1 MRRCIVVLIAL
12 MVIMQNFLPVES
24 FAKDITQVVVDRTQT
39 NIVVCGKS
47 ETEISVPVTFMM
59 TEKGKNFFDSK
70 TRYVYQALTD
80 EDGKYMFKFPRGDIN
95 FSDIDVRITVDGRD
109 ISDFVTAICE
119 VTNTY
124 TINIEGSMD
133 TKLMLNINVLNP
145 INSDKSFSLLYG
157 FYDKSGHMLGSEM
170 SRILPSGKS
179 TNKSVMAD
187 VPVGAAYAKIFCW
200 NDLSELLPLKSAVT
214 VLKGTDYNEE
224 TVQINLPENKAPI
237 TKNPG
242 KGWVRYGT
250 VNTENE
256 PETSQKALDYSS
268 VAYCRWDWYQIEPN
282 EGEYNWNVI
291 DNAIGYWDNKGI
303 KFAFGIMN
311 SDSGNTNKFITPK
324 WVFDAGAKYSDTKVN
339 PFSGSSFIQAVPD
352 WDDAVFKSKLRNFVN
367 ALAQRYD
374 GDSRVAWVD
383 IRSFGNYGEWHL
395 TRLEGAQ
402 MPSTECQMELAQIY
416 VDAFEGTDLAIC
428 QNAVNYLGRQ
438 YLLDNGIYIR
448 DDGAFGLSGT
458 KTDSV
463 DGIITISEMIQPYGT
478 YKSNY
483 GWNNGTYFKYFSKMK
498 QNYMDIGEWG
508 TDTELFIRDNE
519 EIIRYL
525 TNKMGYNFF
534 LSNVTMPQQAQ
545 INENISLN
553 FKWINNGIS
562 YLDGNA
568 NIAVALL
575 DENDNVVKKLWSD
588 YSLDTL
594 KSGEIFD
601 DTVNISLE
609 DNPIGFYKL
618 AVGVF
623 EDRSADKPQYKIANF
638 GANDD
643 GWYCI
648 AEVTKDDNGYKF
660 SNYLDEINVNG
671 INIGARVIDYTND
684 SYILYSDVEIYLS
697 DGTTDR
703 LNDVMVE
710 FDGKKYLS
718 LNSLADSTV
727 LSYELRNGKVYISDE
742 TELQNQ
748 IQNGS
753 FENGTDFW
761 NVNDAFVISSEQS
774 ANGQSSLAVNNSISG
789 SKAVQR
795 VRVDY
800 ENIFTLS
807 FKTKGN
813 ASIKAYAL
821 NSIGE
826 KVGNVDVVC
835 TDEGWND
842 YSIRFNLFDVGNY
855 YLGDHLLKPWV
866 DVVFETTG
874 SGGLTYIDSIYLE
887 QNDCIGNYKND
898 GILID
903 YDAEV
908 NFDSWVS
915 RSGSGTVE
923 RSTDNPQ
930 QGNYCFKTVLGARFS
945 GAQID
950 IADALKDSGAGTYC
964 FEGYFRTG
972 SDDTIEQI
980 LIRPLRIT
988 CKDNSQI
995 DLGGMTV
1002 ENVTGDWKYVRK
1014 EFTISESDFA
1024 KMSDATSIIG
1034 TGTNNDTGKELCF
1047 DGIKIRKIR

>member
-1 MRRCIVVLIAL
+1 MTFILTKHDFAVANERRCNMKRELSVFKVLFFAAILVVVMSLNVLANSL
-12 MVIMQNFLPVES
+12 G
-24 FAKDITQVVVDRTQT
+24 TQVVIDNGHALFIDGDVGGAYAGRSISVLLVRKNSDAFNSESVKYLRQITTDNQ
-39 NIVVCGKS
+39 GKFRIELGDLS
-47 ETEISVPVTFMM
+47 IDEISDYDLKMRTFD
-59 TEKGKNFFDSK
+59 GKNI
-70 TRYVYQALTD
+70 
-80 EDGKYMFKFPRGDIN
+80 KF
-95 FSDIDVRITVDGRD
+95 
-109 ISDFVTAICE
+109 
-119 VTNTY
+119 
-124 TINIEGSMD
+124 
-133 TKLMLNINVLNP
+133 
-145 INSDKSFSLLYG
+145 
-157 FYDKSGHMLGSEM
+157 
-170 SRILPSGKS
+170 ILK
-179 TNKSVMAD
+179 
-187 VPVGAAYAKIFCW
+187 
-200 NDLSELLPLKSAVT
+200 DLSA
-214 VLKGTDYNEE
+214 EE
-224 TVQINLPENKAPI
+224 TQGEESIQVNLPENKAPI

-250 VNTENE
+250 VNTENK

-291 DNAIGYWDNKGI
+291 DNAIDYWDNKGI

-311 SDSGNTNKFITPK
+311 SNSGNTNKFITPK

-339 PFSGSSFIQAVPD
+339 PFSGSSFTQAVPD
-352 WDDAVFKSKLRNFVN
+352 WDDTVFKSKLRNFVN

-416 VDAFEGTDLAIC
+416 VDAFESTDLAIC

-448 DDGAFGLSGT
+448 DDGAFGVSGN
-458 KTDSV
+458 KTSSV
-463 DGIITISEMIQPYGT
+463 DGVITISEMILPYKT

-483 GWNNGTYFKYFSKMK
+483 GWNNGTYLKYFSKMK
-498 QNYMDIGEWG
+498 QSYMDIGEWG
-508 TDTELFIRDNE
+508 SDTELFIRDNE
-519 EIIRYL
+519 KIIQYL
-525 TNKMGYNFF
+525 TNKMGYNFL
-534 LSNVTMPQQAQ
+534 LSSITVPQQAQ
-545 INENISLN
+545 ANENITLN
-553 FKWINNGIS
+553 FNWMNNGIS
-562 YLDGNA
+562 YLSGNA
-568 NIAVALL
+568 DIAIALL
-575 DENDNVVKKLWSD
+575 DENDNVVEKFWSD

-594 KSGEIFD
+594 KSGETFD
-601 DTVNISLE
+601 DTVNLKFGE
-609 DNPIGFYKL
+609 NPIGFYKL

-623 EDRSADKPQYKIANF
+623 ENRNAVKPQYKIANF

-643 GWYCI
+643 GWYCV
-648 AEVTKDDNGYKF
+648 AEVAKDDNGYRF

-671 INIGARVIDYTND
+671 VNIGAQVLSYTD
-684 SYILYSDVEIYLS
+684 GSYVLYSDIEGYLS
-697 DGTTDR
+697 DDTTNS
-703 LNDVMVE
+703 LNDAMVE
-710 FDGKKYLS
+710 FDGRKYLS
-718 LNSLADSTV
+718 LNSLADNAV
-727 LSYELRNGKVYISDE
+727 LSYEMRNGKAYISDE
-742 TELQNQ
+742 RELQNQ
-748 IQNGS
+748 VQNGN
-753 FENGTDFW
+753 FENATDVW
-761 NVNDAFVISSEQS
+761 ELESAFDISSEQS
-774 ANGQSSLAVNNSISG
+774 ADGSKSLFANNGTSG
-789 SKAVQR
+789 CKAVQR
-795 VRVDY
+795 IKMDY
-800 ENIFTLS
+800 ENIYTIS
-807 FKTKGN
+807 FKALGN
-813 ASIKAYAL
+813 ADIRAYVR

-826 KVGNVDVVC
+826 VIGK
-835 TDEGWND
+835 TDIIHTNDDWND
-842 YSIRFNLFDVGNY
+842 YSIRFNLFDVGDY

-874 SGGLTYIDSIYLE
+874 SGGLTYIDSVYME

-930 QGNYCFKTVLGARFS
+930 QGNYCFKTVLGAQFS

-1034 TGTNNDTGKELCF
+1034 TGTNNDTGKRLFF
-1047 DGIKIRKIR
+1047 DGIEIKKVK